1 MGSRREDFAQGAPG
15 DPAGVFQHVFDC
27 SRLHINVNLAIG
39 GTPFGYDQGV
49 DRTLQTSVLRIN
61 RFRVWA
67 DTARLLTTDVST
79 KPEATTQQLLIG
91 VVGGALFLL
100 IPRVLSTLAGGHDE
114 YIEVDTGE

>member
-1 MGSRREDFAQGAPG
+1 M
-15 DPAGVFQHVFDC
+15 FDC

-39 GTPFGYDQGV
+39 GTPFGYGQGV

-79 KPEATTQQLLIG
+79 KPEATKQQLLIG
-91 VVGGALFLL
+91 VGALFLL
-100 IPRVLSTLAGGHDE
+100 SPLVLSTLASGHTG
-114 YIEVDTGE
+114 YIEVDTSE